1 MPNNFF
7 EFELSYK
14 VSYAICADA
23 NFKSLWD
30 IFPEALLLFEDKING
45 IPVSTK
51 SLIQSL
57 QLGYSGVISC

>member
-1 MPNNFF
+1 MVF
-7 EFELSYK
+7 
-14 VSYAICADA
+14 YALCADA

-30 IFPEALLLFEDKING
+30 IFAEALLLFEDKING

-57 QLGYSGVISC
+57 QLGYSGIISC